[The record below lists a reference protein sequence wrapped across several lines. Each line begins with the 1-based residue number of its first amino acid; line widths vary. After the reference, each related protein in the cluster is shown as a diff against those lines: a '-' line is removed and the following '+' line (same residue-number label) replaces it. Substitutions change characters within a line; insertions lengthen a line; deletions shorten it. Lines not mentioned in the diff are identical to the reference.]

1 MDKNSFETALAL
13 DANDPLA
20 QYRDQFVIRDP
31 ELIYLDG
38 NSLGRMPKAAALL
51 GRDLIEKQ
59 WADRLIR
66 GWGEGWMDMPGRIGD
81 KIAGLLGA
89 NPGEVLLADST
100 SVNLY
105 KLASAAL
112 AFQTGRSKVIS
123 DNLNFPSDIY
133 ILGSVIGQAGKN
145 FQLEVVPSEDDIHGP
160 EEAIIQALGQDTA
173 LLTLSLTTFKSGFT
187 YDLARLTE
195 AAHAAG
201 ALILWDLSH
210 SAGVIPMSL
219 AAAHVDLAV
228 GCTYKYLNGGPGA
241 PAFLYVRKDLQDR
254 LSNPIAGWMGQQNM
268 FDFDLDYQP
277 AEDLR
282 RMLTG
287 TPAILSG
294 SLIEPGVEMLIEA
307 GIEEIRK
314 KSVLMTDYF
323 IQLAQTF
330 LVPLGYSINS
340 PSPLDV
346 DVRGSHV
353 SLGHAEGLRIDKA
366 LIDEY
371 KIIPD
376 FRAPDNIRFGFAPL
390 YTTYVEVY
398 KTILALKEIVEAEVF
413 LRYSQTKPTVT

>member
-1 MDKNSFETALAL
+1 MDKNSIETALEL

-20 QYRDQFVIRDP
+20 HTRALFVIDDP
-31 ELIYLDG
+31 DLIYLDG
-38 NSLGRMPKAAALL
+38 NSLGRMPKAAAQLC
-51 GRDLIEKQ
+51 RDLIEKQ
-59 WADRLIR
+59 WANRLIR
-66 GWGEGWMDMPGRIGD
+66 GWGEGWLEMPGRVGN
-81 KIAGLLGA
+81 KIANVIGA

-112 AFQTGRSKVIS
+112 TLQSGRTKVIT

-133 ILGSVIGQAGKN
+133 ILGSVIGQAGKSY
-145 FQLEVVPSEDDIHGP
+145 QLEVVTSEDDIHGP
-160 EEAIIQALGQDTA
+160 EEAIIQALDQDTA

-201 ALILWDLSH
+201 ALVLWDLSH

-219 AAAHVDLAV
+219 AAACVDLAV

-254 LSNPIAGWMGQQNM
+254 LKNPIAGWMGQQNM
-268 FDFDLDYQP
+268 FDFDLDYRP
-277 AEDLR
+277 AEDLS

-294 SLIEPGVEMLIEA
+294 SLVEPGVEMLIEA

-314 KSVLMTDYF
+314 KSVLMTEYF

-340 PSPLDV
+340 PLDA

-366 LIDEY
+366 LIDVY

-398 KTILALKEIVEAEVF
+398 KTILALKQIVEAEVF
-413 LRYSQTKPTVT
+413 LKYSQTKPTVT